1 MCIFFLATSGYLI
14 TPNAT
19 EYEFDVSVYS
29 PNETVV
35 FGALLIAE
43 NITKFSTIRV
53 NFAGAATEFGP
64 FSINGM
70 DTEIQFPPPIT
81 TNPLLTIRL
90 NETLHLND
98 DQVDYEFTLN
108 YFAAGVMII
117 KSGSVNVILHEIG
130 MLVSGTR
137 VCI

>member
-1 MCIFFLATSGYLI
+1 M
-14 TPNAT
+14 
-19 EYEFDVSVYS
+19 YS
-29 PNETVV
+29 PNETFV

-43 NITKFSTIRV
+43 NIDDFSTIIV

-70 DTEIQFPPPIT
+70 DTEITFLRPIT

-98 DQVDYEFTLN
+98 DQADYEFTLN
-108 YFAAGVMII
+108 YFAAAATI